1 MPRRFLRVAIAAIA
15 LVGAITAT
23 AEGPS
28 RSNARD
34 LAEPNPAAAAQVQPA
49 PQPSQR
55 PETTIS
61 LAPRIDQ
68 RLGSDHT
75 ALAPRTDGTAPQ
87 PDDLGTGAWSG
98 RRDRLA
104 APLPVTRPARPALA
118 PVGPPMLA
126 TMVGQMLMVGFEG
139 DDIGQP
145 GPQRLAEQ
153 IARGEVGGVVFFRQ
167 NVKSAAAVK
176 RLTNLFKRCA
186 PPGHPLLIAIDQE
199 GGQVQRL
206 TRKVGFA
213 NTPSARQVAARG
225 EEAAT
230 AIYTRLADDLADWGF
245 NLNLG
250 PVVDLASRRD
260 NPIIAKRGRAYSPD
274 PARVTAFARTFVE
287 AHHRAG
293 LLTSLKHFPGHGSSR
308 GDTHEGFV
316 DVSTSWQRDE
326 LTPFRTLIDEGLADM
341 VMVAHVHLAAYAAD
355 DLPASLSR
363 PVIEGLLRRELGYRG
378 VVISDDMEMGAIARL
393 GSPVDIAERAVRA
406 GNDILV
412 YAGGASEGGD
422 LVADLQARLA
432 LAAADP
438 ALARRIGDSYG
449 RILGMKSMLAEPGA
463 R

>member
-15 LVGAITAT
+15 IACAITAT

-28 RSNARD
+28 RGSARD
-34 LAEPNPAAAAQVQPA
+34 IADVPATAAKTDARA
-49 PQPSQR
+49 AGRHR
-55 PETTIS
+55 PETVVS

-75 ALAPRTDGTAPQ
+75 ALVPPADSRETVAPSQPHLRSRLVLPRPAPRPPRHD
-87 PDDLGTGAWSG
+87 
-98 RRDRLA
+98 
-104 APLPVTRPARPALA
+104 ARFI
-118 PVGPPMLA
+118 GPPTLT

-176 RLTNLFKRCA
+176 RLTRLFKRCA
-186 PPGHPLLIAIDQE
+186 PPGHPLLIAVDQE

-206 TRKVGFA
+206 TPKVGFP
-213 NTPSARQVAARG
+213 NTPSARKVAARG
-225 EEAAT
+225 EAEAA
-230 AIYTRLADDLADWGF
+230 AIYTRLARELAAWGF

-250 PVVDLASRRD
+250 PVVDLASRLD
-260 NPIIAKRGRAYSPD
+260 NPIIAKRGRAYSSD
-274 PARVTAFARTFVE
+274 PANVTHFARTFIE
-287 AHHRAG
+287 AHHGAG
-293 LLTSLKHFPGHGSSR
+293 LLTALKHFPGHGSSR

-316 DVSTSWQRDE
+316 DVSTSWQPDE
-326 LTPFRTLIDEGLADM
+326 LTPFRTLIDERLADM

-363 PVIEGLLRRELGYRG
+363 PVIEGVLRERLGYTG
-378 VVISDDMEMGAIARL
+378 VVISDDMEMGAIASI
-393 GSPVDIAERAVRA
+393 GSPIDVAERAIRA

-412 YAGGASEGGD
+412 YAGGAADGGD
-422 LVADLQARLA
+422 LVSQLQARVA
-432 LAAADP
+432 LATTDP
-438 ALARRIGDSYG
+438 AIRRRIAQSYG
-449 RILGMKSMLAEPGA
+449 RILELKAELGSAPP